1 MKRLILAAVVLVAP
15 MLAAQGV
22 MIPTL
27 QVCNT
32 GHASGSANVLLTRR
46 DDLTHSGTMDI
57 SLIDVGC
64 DPQSPSPYPTGTIT
78 MRFSLTDTTISDMQ
92 VTLIEQMTTV
102 GKYTPTTYLN
112 GRCTANSG
120 TIPCHFWLMLA
131 DNRST
136 TADTPADVVGV
147 LVVGKTGSYLAYATG
162 GIRTGDI
169 TVTSF

>member
-1 MKRLILAAVVLVAP
+1 
-15 MLAAQGV
+15 
-22 MIPTL
+22 
-27 QVCNT
+27 
-32 GHASGSANVLLTRR
+32 
-46 DDLTHSGTMDI
+46 
-57 SLIDVGC
+57 
-64 DPQSPSPYPTGTIT
+64 
-78 MRFSLTDTTISDMQ
+78 
-92 VTLIEQMTTV
+92 MTTV
-102 GKYTPTTYLN
+102 GKHAPTTYLN

-162 GIRTGDI
+162 GIQTGDI